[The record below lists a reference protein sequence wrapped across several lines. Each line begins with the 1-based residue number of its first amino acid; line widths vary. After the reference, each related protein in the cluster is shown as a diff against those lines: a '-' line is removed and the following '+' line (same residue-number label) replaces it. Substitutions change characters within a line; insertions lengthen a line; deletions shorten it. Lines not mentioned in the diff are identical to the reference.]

1 MLHRYRSLCAPL
13 LGSLLLTLT
22 AALLTTPPAQP
33 ETPSPTPQRRMAV
46 TFDDL
51 PLGYASDRSYGM
63 QRRVTEDLLALLA
76 EHEVP
81 AIGFVNEE
89 KLYPGKGPDE
99 GGEPAP
105 RRVALLERWLEAGHR
120 LGNHTYSHPDLHRVP
135 LEDFQ
140 QDVLLGEKVLRRL
153 VEAPGEGDPSG
164 DGQGAELFFR
174 HPFLHTGRS
183 LEVKRGLE
191 EFLARHGYRVAPVT
205 VDNSEWIFALA
216 YDRALTA
223 GDGELAR
230 RVADAYAPYLE
241 EKVAFFEGNSRDLF
255 GREIPQVLLLHANRL
270 NADHFGRVAE
280 RLKARGYEFVSLEEA
295 LEDPAYDSPDAYTGP
310 GGITWLHRWA
320 LTRGVEESFFRG
332 EPEVPAF
339 VLEAGGMESE

>member
-1 MLHRYRSLCAPL
+1 MKSLRYIALSL
-13 LGSLLLTLT
+13 
-22 AALLTTPPAQP
+22 ALLPLPWTLPAAPPAEP
-33 ETPSPTPQRRMAV
+33 ETPPPTPQRRMAV

-51 PLGYASDRSYGM
+51 PLGYASDQSYGM
-63 QRRVTEDLLALLA
+63 QRRVTERLLAQMA
-76 EHEVP
+76 EHGVP

-89 KLYPGKGPDE
+89 KLYQGKGPEE

-105 RRVALLERWLEAGHR
+105 RRVALLERWLAAGHG

-153 VEAPGEGDPSG
+153 VGTAGDVGSSD
-164 DGQGAELFFR
+164 DGGRAELFFR

-191 EFLARHGYRVAPVT
+191 EFLSRHGYRVAPVT

-320 LTRGVEESFFRG
+320 LTRGVERSFFRG
-332 EPEVPAF
+332 EPKVPPS
-339 VLEAGGMESE
+339 VLEAAGMESE